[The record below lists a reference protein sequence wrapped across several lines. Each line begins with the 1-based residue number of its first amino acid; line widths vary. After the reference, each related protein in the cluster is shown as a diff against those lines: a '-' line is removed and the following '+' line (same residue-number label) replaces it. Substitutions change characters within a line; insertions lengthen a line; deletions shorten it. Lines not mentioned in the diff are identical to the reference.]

1 MVVGLEVD
9 QVVLEAKEDLETK
22 EDLEDLVVNLDRA
35 TQIQTAKDL
44 IMVGL
49 EAVVQQL
56 MLIHKGNT
64 LDQTGLVEVLLMR
77 KVKLLTRR
85 AH

>member
-22 EDLEDLVVNLDRA
+22 EDLEDPVVNLDRA